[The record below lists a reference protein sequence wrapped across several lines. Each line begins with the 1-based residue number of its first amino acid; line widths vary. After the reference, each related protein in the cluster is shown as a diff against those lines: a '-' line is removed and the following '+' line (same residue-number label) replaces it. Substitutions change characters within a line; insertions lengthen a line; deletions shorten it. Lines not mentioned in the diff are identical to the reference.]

1 MEKRVRLVLGRS
13 LTDRYHDRQQAGQ
26 LLATK
31 LSSLANRPDVAVL
44 ALPRGGVPLACE
56 IARSLHADLGVFLV
70 CKVGVPGYQELAL
83 GAIASGGVTIIDPD
97 IAEEFRLMPSEVESL
112 VNAAQQELQRR
123 EAVLQGSRP
132 MPDLEGR
139 TVVLV
144 DDGVATG
151 SSMRAAV
158 EGAKRLKAARIIIAA
173 GVMPLS
179 TSLRLRSEVD
189 EVVCPL
195 TPRDFRAVGLFYE
208 EFPQL
213 SDDDVRAL
221 LENAWQTGAR
231 KAA

>member
-1 MEKRVRLVLGRS
+1 
-13 LTDRYHDRQQAGQ
+13 
-26 LLATK
+26 
-31 LSSLANRPDVAVL
+31 
-44 ALPRGGVPLACE
+44 
-56 IARSLHADLGVFLV
+56 
-70 CKVGVPGYQELAL
+70 VGVPGYQELAL

-97 IAEEFRLMPSEVESL
+97 IAEQFRLLPSEVESL

>member
-1 MEKRVRLVLGRS
+1 VADKF
-13 LTDRYHDRQQAGQ
+13 HDREQAGR

-31 LSSLANRPDVAVL
+31 LSVLVDRPDVVIL

-56 IARSLHADLGVFLV
+56 IARALRADLDAFLV
-70 CKVGVPGYQELAL
+70 RKVGVPGYEELAL

-97 IAEEFRLMPSEVESL
+97 VAEEFRVTPGEIESL
-112 VNAAQQELQRR
+112 VNAAKQELERR
-123 EAVLQGSRP
+123 EAAFRGIRP
-132 MPDLEGR
+132 MPRLEGR

-144 DDGVATG
+144 DDGIATG

-158 EGAKRLKAARIIIAA
+158 EGVRRLKAAHVIIAA

-179 TSLRLRSEVD
+179 TSFRLRSEVD

-213 SDDDVRAL
+213 SNDDVRAL